1 MPARVAGIMDKVR
14 NAALPRRLWAL
25 ATLLLGISV
34 GAGCAADPPATGP
47 ESWKGFFHP
56 APLPGESIRNGKQC
70 DCRACDPA
78 SCCGAEQTE
87 STGALPPEC
96 NSSGNYEFSEK
107 CGITVQT
114 CTPRCYPHVWRVGK
128 LESCSASKPLICC
141 D

>member
-1 MPARVAGIMDKVR
+1 MNNVLK
-14 NAALPRRLWAL
+14 AALPRRTWAQVTLFVGL
-25 ATLLLGISV
+25 AASS
-34 GAGCAADPPATGP
+34 GCAADAPATGP

-70 DCRACDPA
+70 ECRACDPS

-87 STGALPPEC
+87 NSGVTPAEC
-96 NSSGNYEFSEK
+96 NSLGNYEFSDK

-128 LESCSASKPLICC
+128 LESCSASKPLVCC